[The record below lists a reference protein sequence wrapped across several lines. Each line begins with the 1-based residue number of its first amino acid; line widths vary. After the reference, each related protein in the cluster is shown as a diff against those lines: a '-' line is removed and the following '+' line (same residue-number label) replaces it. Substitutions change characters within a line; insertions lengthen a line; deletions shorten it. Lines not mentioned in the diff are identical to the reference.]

1 MDVSRKNPRI
11 LLRIEANAI
20 MPAALNKYSFF
31 NAVHAPASSRPPDMD
46 RVDNLSTLN

>member
-1 MDVSRKNPRI
+1 VAWDAPKTAAMDVSRKNPRI

-31 NAVHAPASSRPPDMD
+31 ILASIFMKGL
-46 RVDNLSTLN
+46 DNS